1 MSSPDHATVFIVDDD
16 ARRRAVMQH
25 GPIRSL
31 VKTG

>member
-16 ARRRAVMQH
+16 ARMRAAIQH
-25 GPIRSL
+25 GPIRGL

>member
-1 MSSPDHATVFIVDDD
+1 MSSPDHATVDDD
-16 ARRRAVMQH
+16 ARRRAAMQH